1 MSSSTI
7 SNTAVSPTQYYT
19 WQNYQCAYEIH
30 QPINSAP
37 TGTPLVL
44 IHPIGVGLSRQ
55 FWRRFCQE
63 WYNKDIQNPIYNP
76 DLLGCGESDM
86 PVLAH
91 TPINWAKQLQH
102 FLQTVVKKPAI
113 IIVQG
118 ALSTVAIELVKL
130 EKELIAGIVF
140 SDPTSRPVITKNA
153 PKWQQNLLWSIFKS
167 PIGNVFFRYARTRK
181 FLYSFSSEKL
191 FALSENVDD
200 EWLNTLLADA
210 QNMNGRYAV
219 FAFLARFW
227 QRDYSNDIA
236 AITHPTLL
244 VVGETALGI
253 SKDSKKEL
261 PDERLAFYLNCLPQS
276 QAVKMIGKNV
286 MPYEY
291 TQEFVEAISPFIA
304 SIPHL

>member
-1 MSSSTI
+1 MSSSKLN
-7 SNTAVSPTQYYT
+7 NTTASPTQYYS
-19 WQNYQCAYEIH
+19 WENCLCAYEIH
-30 QPINSAP
+30 QPTSSTP
-37 TGTPLVL
+37 TGIPLLL

-63 WYNKDIQNPIYNP
+63 WYDKNHQNPIYNP

-91 TPINWAKQLQH
+91 TPINWAKQLQY

-153 PKWQQNLLWSIFKS
+153 PKWQQKLLWRIFKS
-167 PIGNVFFRYARTRK
+167 PIGNLFFRYARTRR

-191 FALSENVDD
+191 FSLSKNVDD
-200 EWLNTLLADA
+200 EWLNTLMADA
-210 QNMNGRYAV
+210 KNMNSRYAV

-227 QRDYSNDIA
+227 QRDYTNDIA

-244 VVGETALGI
+244 VIGEKSLGI
-253 SKDSKKEL
+253 SKESKKEL
-261 PDERLAFYLNCLPQS
+261 PDERLEFYLSCLPQS
-276 QAVKMIGKNV
+276 QSVKMIGKNV

-291 TQEFVEAISPFIA
+291 SQEFVGAISPFIT
-304 SIPHL
+304 SI